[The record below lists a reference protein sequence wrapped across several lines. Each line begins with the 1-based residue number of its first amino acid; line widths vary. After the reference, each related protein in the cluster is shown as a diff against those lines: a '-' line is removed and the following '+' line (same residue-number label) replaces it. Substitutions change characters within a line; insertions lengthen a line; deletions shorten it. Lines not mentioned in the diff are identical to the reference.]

1 MLLFLVPDEPD
12 DDAVE
17 SEESS
22 KAQLDDGGPT
32 SKAMRKVDLDLDDT
46 PFLEDEEEEEEEEE
60 DFETEALEEPEEKKG
75 PPAWLKNKLVWVAA
89 VVILVLLGVI
99 VKLLFFTAPPPA
111 QPPEEPAVEEP
122 APEPEPA
129 PAPAPPPPP
138 ETAGETLLR
147 LEPFWV
153 EQVDTEGDIRFLI
166 VRIVLATDSNRLA
179 RDFKRE
185 TLLVRNAVYYYLRN
199 KDLEFL
205 SDKNNSERLKKEL
218 LTVIN
223 QYMSSGQFESLL
235 FEEYLVK

>member
-32 SKAMRKVDLDLDDT
+32 SKAMRKVDLDLDDA

-111 QPPEEPAVEEP
+111 QPPEEPAVPEMDPE
-122 APEPEPA
+122 APSTPDA
-129 PAPAPPPPP
+129 
-138 ETAGETLLR
+138 TALSDEDLERIAMRVLELAADR
-147 LEPFWV
+147 LERIAWEVIPDMAEV
-153 EQVDTEGDIRFLI
+153 VVRERIR
-166 VRIVLATDSNRLA
+166 
-179 RDFKRE
+179 E
-185 TLLVRNAVYYYLRN
+185 
-199 KDLEFL
+199 LEA
-205 SDKNNSERLKKEL
+205 EA
-218 LTVIN
+218 
-223 QYMSSGQFESLL
+223 
-235 FEEYLVK
+235 EEDAKA